1 MSLARVFVE
10 AEFQKGEFLPL
21 PEEEL
26 HHLKVRRIKSGE
38 KVYALNGKGAE
49 AFCTFTGNGILVE
62 DVHYPNNRELPV
74 KVCLFQCMLKAD
86 KMELVIQ
93 KTTELGVYRIIP
105 VISTRSVVLPKKN
118 KLLRWRRIAAE
129 AIKQCGRVVLPE
141 IAEPTPIERVD
152 FDGAKIFFW
161 EEGGIPFSRVIKGLL
176 PQNIAFL
183 IGPEGGFSEEEA
195 ENLIKKGWKPV
206 SLGPVIL
213 RSETAS
219 VFALSVVKFLCTY

>member
-1 MSLARVFVE
+1 M
-10 AEFQKGEFLPL
+10 
-21 PEEEL
+21 
-26 HHLKVRRIKSGE
+26 
-38 KVYALNGKGAE
+38 
-49 AFCTFTGNGILVE
+49 
-62 DVHYPNNRELPV
+62 HYPTDRELPV
-74 KVCLFQCMLKAD
+74 KICLFQCVLKGD

-93 KTTELGVYRIIP
+93 KTTELGVHKIIP
-105 VISTRSVVLPKKN
+105 VVSTRSVALPKKN
-118 KLLRWRRIAAE
+118 KLLRWRKIAVE

-141 IAEPTPIERVD
+141 IAEPTPIERADV
-152 FDGAKIFFW
+152 DGAKIFFW
-161 EEGGIPFSRVIKGLL
+161 EKGGIPFSRAIKGLL

-183 IGPEGGFSEEEA
+183 IGPEGGFSEEQA